1 MYNLPSS
8 WTTYEETLFS
18 RMIEGIYSASLQL
31 GEIPVIRYLANSPL
45 CRNIAFAVE
54 RRLLDSNL
62 IDLVS
67 GEFVNTRSESYDD
80 KRNESTILLIL
91 DRREDPVT
99 PLLTQWT
106 YHAMIHELLE
116 IKNNRL
122 CLDNGGF
129 SNKEKEE
136 YVLSEQY
143 DDFFRDHKYDNF
155 GDIGFSIRDLV
166 NNHHESSKTNH
177 RLETIDDISRFV
189 QMYPDFKKEY
199 NNIYKHVNI
208 LHELSRIV
216 QERDLMRISALEQ
229 DLTVC
234 DNVDEHS
241 RQIGNLLSDT
251 RISQFDKL
259 RLALLYSLKY
269 EKEEIQINNFKYHLG
284 TQANY
289 IDKLL
294 QVFGENFRS
303 GDLFLNKTLLN
314 IAKNTINKSNNNNIY
329 IQHKT
334 LLYYILE
341 NLVKGKLK
349 NSRFPSTTDDYNS
362 SKKPLKIMVFVVG
375 GVTLEESRDVNVIR
389 NLYDVDIILGGTNL
403 LNSKLFIKDLE
414 LLINS

>member
-122 CLDNGGF
+122 CLDNGEF

>member
-1 MYNLPSS
+1 MYNLPST
-8 WTTYEETLFS
+8 WTTYEEAIFS

-31 GEIPVIRYLANSPL
+31 GEIPVIRYLANSSL

-54 RRLLDSNL
+54 RKLLDSHL

-67 GEFVNTRSESYDD
+67 GELVSSRLEISED
-80 KRNESTILLIL
+80 KRNENIILLIF

-116 IKNNRL
+116 IKQNIISLSNRK
-122 CLDNGGF
+122 F

-136 YVLSEQY
+136 FVLSEQY
-143 DDFFRDHKYDNF
+143 DDFFRNHKYDNF

-166 NNHHESSKTNH
+166 NNHHESTKVNQ
-177 RLETIDDISRFV
+177 RLETTEDISRFV
-189 QMYPDFKKEY
+189 KMYPEFKKEY
-199 NNIYKHVNI
+199 NNIYKHVSI
-208 LHELSRIV
+208 LDELSKIV

-234 DNVDEHS
+234 DNLDEHS
-241 RQIGNLLSDT
+241 KQVGNILSDA

-269 EKEEIQINNFKYHLG
+269 EKEEIQINNFKYNLG
-284 TQANY
+284 GQANY
-289 IDKLL
+289 IDKFLE
-294 QVFGENFRS
+294 VFGENFRS

-334 LLYYILE
+334 LLYSVLE

-349 NSRFPSTTDDYNS
+349 NNKFPSTFDDYNF

-375 GVTLEESRDVNVIR
+375 GVTLEESRDANIIR
-389 NLYDVDIILGGTNL
+389 NLYDVDVVLGGTNL
-403 LNSKLFIKDLE
+403 LNSKLFLNDLE

>member
-62 IDLVS
+62 INLVS

-122 CLDNGGF
+122 CLDNGEF

-166 NNHHESSKTNH
+166 NNHHKSSKTNH

-189 QMYPDFKKEY
+189 QIYPDFKKEY

-269 EKEEIQINNFKYHLG
+269 EKEEIQINNFKYNLG

-389 NLYDVDIILGGTNL
+389 NLYDIDIILGGTNL